1 MMNSYTAFLRVRHPS
16 LDPAEVTKALGLTP
30 AHAWAAGSRR
40 EAAAGETAHG
50 AHRESYW
57 LAPLG
62 ESAWPSAGA
71 TAAAWPVAAS
81 KSFGRFSAAIPLE
94 GFLLSQVRL
103 LSPQKAF
110 FARLNDEGGTVEL
123 SVTLNARDRW
133 AIELPPA
140 LLRSLADLYIA
151 VSIEVT
157 GAGEDGLS

>member
-1 MMNSYTAFLRVRHPS
+1 MNSYTAFLRVRHPS
-16 LDPAEVTKALGLTP
+16 LDPAEVTRALGLTP

-40 EAAAGETAHG
+40 EAAGETAHG
-50 AHRESYW
+50 THRESYW

-62 ESAWPSAGA
+62 ESVWPSAGS
-71 TAAAWPVAAS
+71 TAAAWPVEAG
-81 KSFGRFSAAIPLE
+81 KSFGRFAAAIPLE

-110 FARLNDEGGTVEL
+110 FARLNAEGGTVEL

-133 AIELPPA
+133 EIELPPA
-140 LLRSLADLYIA
+140 LLRSLADLHIA
-151 VSIEVT
+151 ISIEVT

>member
-1 MMNSYTAFLRVRHPS
+1 MNSYTAFLRVRHPS
-16 LDPAEVTKALGLTP
+16 LDPADVTHALGLTP
-30 AHAWAAGSRR
+30 AHAWAAGSPR
-40 EAAAGETAHG
+40 EVAEGETAHG
-50 AHRESYW
+50 AHRETYW

-62 ESAWPSAGA
+62 ESLWRPAGA
-71 TAAAWPVAAS
+71 VAPGWPVRAGSA
-81 KSFGRFSAAIPLE
+81 FWRLAAAIPLE

-110 FARLNDEGGTVEL
+110 FARLNAEGGTVEL

-140 LLRSLADLYIA
+140 LLRSLADLNIA

-157 GAGEDGLS
+157 GAGEDAV